1 MKTTFKTPNLGLL
14 LRGDGET
21 LGIILIE
28 QGEDKD
34 ISSLI
39 EQAVAEHYTVE
50 KAVISDELPTGH
62 QGCLPIKNDHT
73 ITSDNFRTMVFSV
86 DLFDGDTDEEPS
98 EIRDIEADV
107 ITVYSSSPYKFVE

>member
-1 MKTTFKTPNLGLL
+1 MKTTFKTSNIGLL
-14 LRGDGET
+14 LRGDGEI

-28 QGEDKD
+28 PGESKD

-39 EQAVAEHYTVE
+39 EQAVADHYCVE
-50 KAVISDELPTGH
+50 KAVISNGLNDNH
-62 QGCLPIKNDHT
+62 RGCLLINNDYT
-73 ITSDNFRTMVFSV
+73 ITSDDSRTMAFSV

-107 ITVYSSSPYKFVE
+107 ITVYSNSPYTFNQ

>member
-1 MKTTFKTPNLGLL
+1 MKTTFKTPSLGLL

-39 EQAVAEHYTVE
+39 EQAVADHYTVE

-62 QGCLPIKNDHT
+62 LGCLPIKSDYT
-73 ITSDNFRTMVFSV
+73 ITSDDFRTMVFSV
-86 DLFDGDTDEEPS
+86 DLFDGDEDEEPS
-98 EIRDIEADV
+98 EIYDIKADV
-107 ITVYSSSPYKFVE
+107 ITVYSNSPYKFIE

>member
-1 MKTTFKTPNLGLL
+1 MKTTFKTHSLGLL

-39 EQAVAEHYTVE
+39 EQAVADHYTVE

-62 QGCLPIKNDHT
+62 QGCLSINNDHT
-73 ITSDNFRTMVFSV
+73 ITSDDSRTMVFSI

-107 ITVYSSSPYKFVE
+107 ITVYSNSFYKFVE

>member
-1 MKTTFKTPNLGLL
+1 MKTTFKTPSLGLL
-14 LRGDGET
+14 LRGDEET

-39 EQAVAEHYTVE
+39 EQAVADHYCVE
-50 KAVISDELPTGH
+50 KAVISDLPLNH
-62 QGCLPIKNDHT
+62 DGCLLIKSDYT
-73 ITSDNFRTMVFSV
+73 ITSDDSRTMVFSV

-107 ITVYSSSPYKFVE
+107 ITVYSNSFYKFVE